1 MGIEAMAAE
10 SSSPSRPRS
19 ALSPG
24 YQASGYQVLGYQVL
38 GHLGATLALA
48 ATIASAA
55 TVASVTAVGA
65 VRAQEKGY
73 GQTISGPQQE
83 RELDYGTGTNRGG
96 SVLDSANPIDLMNKL
111 RKATSMDDATP
122 PGDAVDAA
130 LRDFHSPPAAPAS
143 ASPAVMVKGP

>member
-1 MGIEAMAAE
+1 MKD
-10 SSSPSRPRS
+10 
-19 ALSPG
+19 LG
-24 YQASGYQVLGYQVL
+24 YQALRYF
-38 GHLGATLALA
+38 GATLGLA
-48 ATIASAA
+48 AG
-55 TVASVTAVGA
+55 VASVAGIASLAGVGA
-65 VRAQEKGY
+65 ARAQEKGY
-73 GQTISGPQQE
+73 GQTISSPQQE

-111 RKATSMDDATP
+111 RKATAMDDATP

>member
-1 MGIEAMAAE
+1 MAAE

-24 YQASGYQVLGYQVL
+24 YQDLGCQVL

-48 ATIASAA
+48 ATIAS
-55 TVASVTAVGA
+55 VTAVGA
-65 VRAQEKGY
+65 ARAQEKGY

-83 RELDYGTGTNRGG
+83 RELDFGTGTNRGG
-96 SVLDSANPIDLMNKL
+96 SVLDSANPIELMNKL